1 MMTESACE
9 ERGERF
15 LAKKELIG
23 AASLFPF
30 LGLSLAV
37 SHGRGEKREMR
48 ERPFAHM
55 TAPRAALR
63 RRTQGM
69 RIMSCMLLK
78 EKGGGTKT
86 CSRNA
91 ADLPPPPLPW
101 HSRLDLFIEMSSPP
115 PQS

>member
-23 AASLFPF
+23 AASLFPLF

-37 SHGRGEKREMR
+37 SHRRGEKREMR

-63 RRTQGM
+63 RRTQGI

-78 EKGGGTKT
+78 ERDGGGDK
-86 CSRNA
+86 N
-91 ADLPPPPLPW
+91 LL
-101 HSRLDLFIEMSSPP
+101 
-115 PQS
+115 